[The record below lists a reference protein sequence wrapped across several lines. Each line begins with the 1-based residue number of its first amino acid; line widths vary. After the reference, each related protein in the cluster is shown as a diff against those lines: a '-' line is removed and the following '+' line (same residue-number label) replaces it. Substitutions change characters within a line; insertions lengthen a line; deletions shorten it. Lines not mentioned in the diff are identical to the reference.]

1 MDFFLATGVFALV
14 FIGALVVMTSRGGE
28 SDQKQNL
35 IRRMARPDDEI
46 DVDITRKTRV
56 RESGQVL
63 AILWKLNLLRNLE
76 ENMWQAGIYMR
87 VSEMMLIIVL
97 MFCAG
102 LFLGQAVWH
111 DMLFGLGFGVAFA
124 LLPIIYIRIRRIRR
138 LRAFIQQL
146 PFALDLVKS
155 SLEAGHSLNRGLQ
168 VVVQE
173 FGDPLGSEF
182 RTVLEQTRIGLPLP
196 RALEDMLKRVPEDDL
211 RLLVVAVKVQ
221 NDVGH
226 RAPGRNR
233 THAPA
238 PAVAD
243 SRAHR
248 AVANG
253 RDDRRL
259 AAARR
264 ARCVQ
269 PRPAGL
275 CGYVVQ
281 RSDRPEDTQSG
292 DNPRWSRVS
301 DNTPVAEAQVL
312 VLPNGRN
319 RDVIVTLHK
328 SVRL

>member
-14 FIGALVVMTSRGGE
+14 FIGVLVIMTTRGGE

-35 IRRMARPDDEI
+35 IRRMARPDEDV

-63 AILWKLNLLRNLE
+63 AILWKLNLLRKLE

-102 LFLGQAVWH
+102 LFLGQALWH
-111 DMLFGLGFGVAFA
+111 DMLFGAAFGVAFGF
-124 LLPIIYIRIRRIRR
+124 LPIVYIRFRR
-138 LRAFIQQL
+138 LRRMKAFIQQL
-146 PFALDLVKS
+146 PFALDLMKS

-173 FGDPLGSEF
+173 FSDPLGSEF

-221 NDVGH
+221 TDVGSSLAGIVGRLAEIVRTRQRLRLQI
-226 RAPGRNR
+226 RALTAQSRMGGMIVGSLPIVVLAAFSLVQPGY
-233 THAPA
+233 A
-238 PAVAD
+238 AVLFSDPTGQKILKTAIVLD
-243 SRAHR
+243 GLAFITI
-248 AVANG
+248 
-253 RDDRRL
+253 RRL
-259 AAARR
+259 
-264 ARCVQ
+264 
-269 PRPAGL
+269 L
-275 CGYVVQ
+275 KLKY
-281 RSDRPEDTQSG
+281 
-292 DNPRWSRVS
+292 
-301 DNTPVAEAQVL
+301 
-312 VLPNGRN
+312 
-319 RDVIVTLHK
+319 
-328 SVRL
+328 